1 MNRFRIAAVHAGL
14 AVAAAVVVASATAW
28 TRAVTTVDRAM
39 APLPAEPAS
48 LEDTRRRLNRAT
60 AVMTYATRYG
70 ITNELSAAIY
80 DAAHAEGIHPAIAYQ
95 LVKVESRFR
104 REARSERGALGYTQ
118 VRLPTARMYDPGL
131 TADALLERDTNLR
144 LGFRFLRD
152 QLRRFRGDLHLALV
166 AYNRGPTLVDS
177 LLTEGEDPGN
187 GYPEAVLRGV
197 SWRVTSAPTVVRTG
211 S

>member
-1 MNRFRIAAVHAGL
+1 MNRVRIAAVHTGL
-14 AVAAAVVVASATAW
+14 AAVASVILAGATAW
-28 TRAVTTVDRAM
+28 TQAVTVVDAGM
-39 APLPAEPAS
+39 TPVAAESAS
-48 LEDTRRRLNRAT
+48 LEATRQLLNRAT
-60 AVMTYATRYG
+60 TILRYAAHYQISG
-70 ITNELSAAIY
+70 ELSAAIY

-104 REARSERGALGYTQ
+104 PDARSTRGALGYTQ
-118 VRLPTARMYDPGL
+118 VRLPTARMYEPGL
-131 TADALLERDTNLR
+131 TPEALLERDTNLR

-152 QLRRFRGDLHLALV
+152 QLRRFKGDLHLALV

-187 GYPEAVLRGV
+187 GYPEAVLHGV
-197 SWRVTSAPTVVRTG
+197 SWRVTRAPTVLRTG